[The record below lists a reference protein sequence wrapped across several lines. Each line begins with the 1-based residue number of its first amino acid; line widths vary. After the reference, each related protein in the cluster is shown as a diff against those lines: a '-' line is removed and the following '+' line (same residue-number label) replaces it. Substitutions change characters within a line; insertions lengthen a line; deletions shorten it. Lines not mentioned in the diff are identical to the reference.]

1 MAHGRSLKRGILI
14 ARANLVVAK
23 WLTSVYIT
31 VFKLYSGLLLLY
43 TEQCTVYQ
51 MAKYTICQEQDKCLI
66 LKRREELQLY
76 YVYIKWKG
84 RRQEII
90 RLLIILSSKYALQ
103 SAYICTEL
111 YRLCVYFPISL
122 RGLKLLQGKSNKI
135 FELLLIN

>member
-1 MAHGRSLKRGILI
+1 MVNFACQ
-14 ARANLVVAK
+14 NLVHLRFISTHILAIHHLVNVTMPT
-23 WLTSVYIT
+23 LIILYTVYCIVYI
-31 VFKLYSGLLLLY
+31 KWQSIL
-43 TEQCTVYQ
+43 
-51 MAKYTICQEQDKCLI
+51 TICQEEDKCLI